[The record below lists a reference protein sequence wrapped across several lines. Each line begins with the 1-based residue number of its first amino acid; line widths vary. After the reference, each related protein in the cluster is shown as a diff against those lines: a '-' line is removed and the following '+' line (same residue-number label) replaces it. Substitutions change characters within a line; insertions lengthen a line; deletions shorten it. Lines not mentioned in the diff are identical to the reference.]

1 MAVQYYAQ
9 HLEEYNAEYALQM
22 KEFKEGNLLFEIMER
37 KVWSV
42 SASDTAGLRK
52 YYNEHRSKY
61 NWKKSA
67 DALMVNTSDS
77 LTAVKTRKQISA
89 KPSAWR
95 KITEDAQGNIMA
107 DSGRVEWSQIPA
119 VSTSIAPGLLT
130 KVVVNEDRTAS
141 FTYVIKTYTQTSPRS
156 FQDARGLVMNDYQ
169 LEIEEKWI
177 AELKKKY
184 PVKVDE
190 NVLQTIVK

>member
-1 MAVQYYAQ
+1 
-9 HLEEYNAEYALQM
+9 
-22 KEFKEGNLLFEIMER
+22 MER

-52 YYNEHRSKY
+52 YYNLHKSKY
-61 NWKKSA
+61 TWKKSA

-77 LTAVKTRKQISA
+77 MTAVKTRKQISA

-119 VSTSIAPGLLT
+119 ASTSVAPGLLT
-130 KVVVNEDRTAS
+130 KVVVNVDRTAS
-141 FTYVIKTYTQTSPRS
+141 FSYVFKTYTQSSPRS
-156 FQDARGLVMNDYQ
+156 FEDARGLVMNDYQ
-169 LEIEEKWI
+169 QEIEEKWI

-184 PVKVDE
+184 LVKVDE
-190 NVLQTIVK
+190 QVLQTIIK